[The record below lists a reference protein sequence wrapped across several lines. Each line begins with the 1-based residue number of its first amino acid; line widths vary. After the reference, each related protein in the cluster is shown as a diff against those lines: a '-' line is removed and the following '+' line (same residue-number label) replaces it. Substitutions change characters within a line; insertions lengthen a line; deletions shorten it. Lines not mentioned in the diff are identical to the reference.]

1 MICQWLAV
9 CYDRLNTAAFKF
21 PKMKTF
27 LALLIV
33 AGLGYCSGAV
43 DLSAYPF
50 SSVLKADAGG
60 NPIYTLYW
68 NFSTV
73 EQTIRFAVSVQTNG
87 WVGFGISPN
96 GGMVNSDVVIGWVN
110 DDGQAFLQ
118 VSLFHALDLVWL
130 ARALHSYEQPP
141 YL

>member
-1 MICQWLAV
+1 
-9 CYDRLNTAAFKF
+9 
-21 PKMKTF
+21 MKTF

-50 SSVLKADAGG
+50 SSVLRADAGG

-118 VSLFHALDLVWL
+118 VSSFHVPIDLIW
-130 ARALHSYEQPP
+130 ALHSYKPRSLQLC
-141 YL
+141 YDYYVKSY